1 MRRRTGRASGVMVAA
16 ALALAACRGDRTDA
30 PEVQTVV
37 DTTSAPGALV
47 TFAVPEPMGWNQED
61 TIVVALANRTATAM
75 EGARIQLVMRG
86 AVAAVAA
93 PPGTPGAPAIDSA
106 GGETRVTWE
115 LGTVAQGAAVEVR
128 QPVRTPPAPVGAA
141 ATTPVFPVRV
151 ALLSRAGA
159 PLAAPREDTIRIR
172 PGSERAAGGC
182 ATAGS
187 SPAQRYGIGP
197 VRMGMTAAALRAACP
212 EARDTAW
219 QGEGVAEK
227 GLLVFLAGRAVVAQ
241 LAGDSV
247 VRIVAVSPEVR
258 TAAGVGIGSTLGD
271 LRSRY
276 GRLCALEGEGRLALW
291 SPNAP
296 GVSFGLAPADTAG
309 AAAQPDSIRDD
320 VKVATLWIHGKDTPC
335 PARPEGTR

>member
-1 MRRRTGRASGVMVAA
+1 MVAA

-47 TFAVPEPMGWNQED
+47 TLAVPEPMGWNQED

-227 GLLVFLAGRAVVAQ
+227 GLLVFWPGARWWRSSRVTAWCASWRSRRRCAPAV
-241 LAGDSV
+241 
-247 VRIVAVSPEVR
+247 
-258 TAAGVGIGSTLGD
+258 GVGIGSTLGD

-291 SPNAP
+291 SPTRRGSASAWPRPTPRAP
-296 GVSFGLAPADTAG
+296 PRSPTR
-309 AAAQPDSIRDD
+309 S
-320 VKVATLWIHGKDTPC
+320 AT
-335 PARPEGTR
+335 R

>member
-1 MRRRTGRASGVMVAA
+1 
-16 ALALAACRGDRTDA
+16 
-30 PEVQTVV
+30 
-37 DTTSAPGALV
+37 
-47 TFAVPEPMGWNQED
+47 
-61 TIVVALANRTATAM
+61 
-75 EGARIQLVMRG
+75 
-86 AVAAVAA
+86 
-93 PPGTPGAPAIDSA
+93 
-106 GGETRVTWE
+106 
-115 LGTVAQGAAVEVR
+115 VEVR
-128 QPVRTPPAPVGAA
+128 QAVRTPPAPVGAA
-141 ATTPVFPVRV
+141 ATAPVFPVRV

-159 PLAAPREDTIRIR
+159 PLAAPLQDTIRIR

-197 VRMGMTAAALRAACP
+197 VRLGMKSAALRAACP

-219 QGEGVAEK
+219 QAEGMAEK
-227 GLLVFLAGRAVVAQ
+227 GLLVSLAGRAVVAQ

-258 TAAGVGIGSTLGD
+258 TAVGVGIGSMLGD

-276 GRLCALEGEGRLALW
+276 GRLCALEGEGRIALW

-309 AAAQPDSIRDD
+309 AVAQPDSIRDD
-320 VKVATLWIHGKDTPC
+320 VRVASLWIHGKDTPC